1 MIETLLT
8 TALISASTDAY
19 PASPTL
25 VIEKATEPKVC
36 MIYKDTKYTCSQLM
50 LLYNKHAYKN
60 ESKGI

>member
-8 TALISASTDAY
+8 TALLS
-19 PASPTL
+19 ASPTL

-50 LLYNKHAYKN
+50 LLYNKHAYRTEN
-60 ESKGI
+60 KGI